1 MRSQYTDIHHHNKYF
16 KTFSFSS
23 FHPFAHPLTPFVCHF
38 LPLSPSK
45 FNTLNVFRE
54 RKISTNSRDEQ
65 EVNIQ
70 SLLPATTYRI
80 RVVGNSNHAQGRSS
94 EQLEIT
100 TQPEEGVVGTPEN
113 FHATTLSEQTIY
125 LRWEAPKVTNGP
137 IIKYRILFTQGENGA
152 EQSAETTA
160 TEYQLDLLRSYCEY
174 TVSVAAVNQNGVG
187 IPTEERLVKTY
198 SAVPS
203 EPPLNVSLE
212 ASSSTVIDCSSCEEL
227 QRRFIDGKL
236 IY

>member
-1 MRSQYTDIHHHNKYF
+1 M
-16 KTFSFSS
+16 
-23 FHPFAHPLTPFVCHF
+23 
-38 LPLSPSK
+38 
-45 FNTLNVFRE
+45 
-54 RKISTNSRDEQ
+54 
-65 EVNIQ
+65 NIQ
-70 SLLPATTYRI
+70 SLLPGTTYRI

-94 EQLEIT
+94 ELLEIT

-113 FHATTLSEQTIY
+113 FHATTLSEQAIY

-137 IIKYRILFTQGENGA
+137 IIKYRILFTEGENGA
-152 EQSAETTA
+152 EQSAETTS
-160 TEYQLDLLRSYCEY
+160 TEYTLDLLRSYCEY

-212 ASSSTVIDCSSCEEL
+212 ASSSTVIDCSCVSKEE
-227 QRRFIDGKL
+227 RE
-236 IY
+236 IYR

>member
-1 MRSQYTDIHHHNKYF
+1 MRARDILIYIIIINILKH
-16 KTFSFSS
+16 
-23 FHPFAHPLTPFVCHF
+23 FHSPLPPFCAPANTVCVP
-38 LPLSPSK
+38 LPLSPSQ
-45 FNTLNVFRE
+45 FNTLNAFRE

-113 FHATTLSEQTIY
+113 FHATTLSEQAIY

-137 IIKYRILFTQGENGA
+137 IIKYRILFTEGENGA

-203 EPPLNVSLE
+203 DAPLNVSLE